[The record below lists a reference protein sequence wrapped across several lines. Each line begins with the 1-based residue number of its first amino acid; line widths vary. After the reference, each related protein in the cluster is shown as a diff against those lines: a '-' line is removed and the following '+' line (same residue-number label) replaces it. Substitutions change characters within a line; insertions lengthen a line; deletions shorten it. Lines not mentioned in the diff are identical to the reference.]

1 MRRSLFTFSAAAVL
15 ALGLVGCGS
24 GDDTSSGSGSSSSS
38 SSSSTAS
45 LSGNITVFAAASLTE
60 SFTELGKQFE
70 TANPGTK
77 VTFSFAA
84 SSALAEQI
92 NSGAPADV
100 FASASQKNMD
110 QVTAAGNASDDKVF
124 AKNVMEIAT
133 PPSNPGKVASVNDLA
148 KSSVKT
154 ALCQPQVPCGSVAQ
168 QVFTNAKITV
178 KPVTLEPDVKSVL
191 SKVQLGEVDAGMV
204 YVTDVKAAG
213 DKVKGVEIA
222 ADVNA
227 STNYPIAA
235 LTKSANAAVAKAFV
249 DFVLSSTGT
258 SVLTAAG
265 FQAP

>member
-1 MRRSLFTFSAAAVL
+1 MRRFAATL
-15 ALGLVGCGS
+15 L
-24 GDDTSSGSGSSSSS
+24 
-38 SSSSTAS
+38 TAS
-45 LSGNITVFAAASLTE
+45 LIVVGLAACGSNNSSTSSAPGPSASESSSPSPSGNITVFAAASLME

-70 TANPGTK
+70 SANPGTK

-100 FASASQKNMD
+100 FASASPKNMN
-110 QVTAAGNASDDKVF
+110 QVVDAGDASDSKVF
-124 AKNVMEIAT
+124 AQNVMEIAT
-133 PPSNPGKVASVNDLA
+133 PPSNPGNVASVNDLA

-191 SKVQLGEVDAGMV
+191 TKVQLGEVDAGMV

-213 DKVKGVEIA
+213 AKVNGVEIA
-222 ADVNA
+222 DDVNA
-227 STNYPIAA
+227 STDYPIAA
-235 LTKSANAAVAKAFV
+235 LTKSGNAAAASAFV
-249 DFVLSSTGT
+249 ELVLSPAGQG
-258 SVLTAAG
+258 VLTAAG